1 MNDSIENNN
10 LFKRENPFKVPDN
23 YFENLSDRI
32 FEKILLEENKPL
44 KPVYVFNWKRSL
56 SLAAAIV
63 GITFISY
70 TGYKYIN
77 RPTITEVQ
85 IAQISDTTDPEFS
98 FVDENL
104 IVEAL
109 TTTGAELE
117 VEGDDI
123 ISFLVDDDLDENLIA
138 EAY

>member
-32 FEKILLEENKPL
+32 FEKIHLEENIPL
-44 KPVYVFNWKRSL
+44 KPVYAFNWKRSL

-77 RPTITEVQ
+77 RPTITDVQ

-109 TTTGAELE
+109 TTTGADLE